1 MTLTIAQL
9 EDALWC
15 AHKAKEHFYMTAN
28 AERAD
33 KLIVALEAEIE
44 RLEQPEPGYV
54 QRACGACGNVIGT
67 TDDHLSWCRNLN
79 WLPAEQEAK

>member
-28 AERAD
+28 SERAD
-33 KLIVALEAEIE
+33 KLIVALEAEIA
-44 RLEQPEPGYV
+44 RLEQDRDTCPRCHV
-54 QRACGACGNVIGT
+54 VIFT
-67 TDDHLSWCRNLN
+67 TDDHLSRCRSSE
-79 WLPAEQEAK
+79 WLPPREGK

>member
-28 AERAD
+28 SERAD
-33 KLIVALEAEIE
+33 RIIVALEAEIE
-44 RLEQPEPGYV
+44 LMKEDGAGLKIKGGQ
-54 QRACGACGNVIGT
+54 ACAWG
-67 TDDHLSWCRNLN
+67 H
-79 WLPAEQEAK
+79 E

>member
-28 AERAD
+28 SERAD

-44 RLEQPEPGYV
+44 LLEQAKTARETCRSCEMWIYS
-54 QRACGACGNVIGT
+54 
-67 TDDHLSWCRNLN
+67 TDDHLSWCRNSN
-79 WLPAEQEAK
+79 WLPPQEDK